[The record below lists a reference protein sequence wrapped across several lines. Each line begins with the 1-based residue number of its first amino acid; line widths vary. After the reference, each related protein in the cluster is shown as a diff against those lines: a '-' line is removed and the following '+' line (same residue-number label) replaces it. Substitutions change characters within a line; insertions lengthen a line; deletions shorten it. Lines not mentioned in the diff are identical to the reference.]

1 MVTYGTTPVNCLGN
15 PTLIINNKKEDNQQR
30 SLLYIII
37 YSKNVQRLS
46 KAISYHRNMIGE
58 NKIDLIIRS
67 IRSE

>member
-15 PTLIINNKKEDNQQR
+15 PTLIINKKEDNQQR

-46 KAISYHRNMIGE
+46 KAISYDRNIIGE
-58 NKIDLIIRS
+58 NKIDLIIIRS

>member
-15 PTLIINNKKEDNQQR
+15 PTLIINKKEDNQQR
-30 SLLYIII
+30 SLLYIL

-58 NKIDLIIRS
+58 NKIDLMIIRS